1 MVRTEQESLSN
12 STRRARVSDDNRT
25 RKAVLD
31 AARQVVETYGY
42 AGTTAA
48 RITKLAGCSRPTFYV
63 YFSSKDDV
71 FRVLAQEAQQEFL
84 AAQEVDS
91 RSVVNDP
98 VDVAMATVGAYLDV
112 YVRHY
117 KFLVVLEHQAL
128 ADEDARTIF
137 GQIHDH
143 AVTRAVRYMQGLT
156 ESRIASPVLD
166 LSKIARATT
175 GMIHAAAR
183 VVVLDPSRRDEEVK
197 SLVIAHLQ
205 LLGIAS
211 ACTVN
216 EKKGDD

>member
-1 MVRTEQESLSN
+1 MRE
-12 STRRARVSDDNRT
+12 DNRT
-25 RKAVLD
+25 RQAVLE

-71 FRVLAQEAQQEFL
+71 FRVLAQEAQEEFL

-91 RSVVNDP
+91 GSVDNNP
-98 VDVAMATVGAYLDV
+98 VEIAWATVGAYLDV

-128 ADEDARTIF
+128 ADDQARTIF

-156 ESRIASPVLD
+156 ESQIASPVLD

-183 VVVLDPSRRDEEVK
+183 AVVLDPSRRDDEVR
-197 SLVIAHLQ
+197 SLVLAHLQ

-211 ACTVN
+211 ANTLY
-216 EKKGDD
+216 EKKREN